1 MLIVWFVGCHAYDPS
16 DYDIVALIVGYYDI
30 VFMYVLL
37 LSEDLLFNRFS
48 INAFSEDIS
57 YEMGGGR

>member
-1 MLIVWFVGCHAYDPS
+1 MPVIHQT
-16 DYDIVALIVGYYDI
+16 DIVALIVDYYDI
-30 VFMYVLL
+30 VFMYALL

-57 YEMGGGR
+57 YEMGGCR